1 MHACIQ
7 IQIQNQLRH
16 WAALCP
22 WDPRASRSSAKP
34 SLRGSTGL
42 KRPTPA
48 SPSQITITGLEPRV
62 QLDVV
67 GKSENF
73 LVDTGVTYS
82 VLTSNSGAFSSQTC
96 TILGATGKTI
106 TKRFTRAFFVPGT
119 SFWWSLSA
127 LLPYWE
133 EIYSLNWGPP
143 L

>member
-1 MHACIQ
+1 MPSTGILGGTLPLGPKSLKVK
-7 IQIQNQLRH
+7 NQAFPH
-16 WAALCP
+16 N
-22 WDPRASRSSAKP
+22 
-34 SLRGSTGL
+34 GSTGL
-42 KRPTPA
+42 KQPTPA

-133 EIYSLNWGPP
+133 EIYSLNGGPP